1 MSPRS
6 ASIVAVVVL
15 VIAIVALYLRHEL
28 LGTNALAVGLQVAA
42 AALMLWA
49 RVTFGR
55 RSFHAAANPT
65 AGGLVTWGPYRYWR
79 HPIYAA
85 ILLFVWVG
93 IHSQHSP
100 PSLPAILL
108 AGLATIMTAVR
119 IQAEETLVRGMY
131 PEYSAYAARTKR
143 IIPFVF

>member
-1 MSPRS
+1 MTPRQR
-6 ASIVAVVVL
+6 SIAATLVL
-15 VIAIVALYLRHEL
+15 VVAIVMLFYRSEL
-28 LGTNALAVGLQVAA
+28 LAQHSPGIAAQIAAVL
-42 AALMLWA
+42 LMVWA
-49 RVTFGR
+49 RLTFGR

-108 AGLATIMTAVR
+108 AGVATLMTAVR
-119 IQAEETLVRGMY
+119 IQAEETLLRSAY
-131 PEYSAYAARTKR
+131 PEYATYEKKTKR